1 MKGVIMSRT
10 PTAIANDIN
19 PTLYVAFEL
28 GLKTWK
34 LASTV
39 GLGQKPRI
47 STIPA
52 GDKEAV
58 VKEISKALERFGLA
72 PNSRVVSCYEAGRD
86 GFWLHRFLT
95 HIGVESIV
103 IDSASI
109 EVSRRS
115 RRRKNDRLDA
125 IKLVT
130 MLVRWD
136 LGEKPW
142 SVVQVPSVEGEDSR
156 QLHRELKTMKKD
168 ATRHINRIKGL
179 LANHGICINTIP
191 KDLKPWL
198 EEQRL
203 WNGSPLPHGVGV
215 RILLEFDRL
224 RFIRSQILAVEM
236 ERRRLLA
243 ERKTNDAR
251 VAHKLHRLG
260 AIGVNSAWTFST
272 ELFATRE
279 FKNRKQVGSLVGLAP
294 TPYDSGETCREQGID
309 KAGNKW
315 VRAMAVEIAWA
326 WLRFQPRSALS
337 LWYQR
342 RFGAGSKRLRKI
354 GIVALARKL
363 LIALWHWTEHDVLP
377 EGATLKA

>member
-1 MKGVIMSRT
+1 MSRT
-10 PTAIANDIN
+10 STAVVNTIN
-19 PTLYVAFEL
+19 PTLFIAFEL
-28 GLKTWK
+28 GWKTWK

-39 GLGQKPRI
+39 GLGQKPRN

-52 GDKEAV
+52 GDQKAV
-58 VKEISKALERFGLA
+58 IKEISKAIERFGLSSS
-72 PNSRVVSCYEAGRD
+72 SRVVSCYEAGRD
-86 GFWLHRFLT
+86 GFWLHRFLI
-95 HIGVESIV
+95 HIGVENTV

-115 RRRKNDRLDA
+115 HRRKTDRLDA
-125 IKLVT
+125 IKLVA
-130 MLVRWD
+130 MLVRWG

-156 QLHRELKTMKKD
+156 QLHRELKTLKKD

-179 LANHGICINTIP
+179 LAEHRT
-191 KDLKPWL
+191 KDA
-198 EEQRL
+198 Q
-203 WNGSPLPHGVGV
+203 
-215 RILLEFDRL
+215 
-224 RFIRSQILAVEM
+224 
-236 ERRRLLA
+236 
-243 ERKTNDAR
+243 

-260 AIGVNSAWTFST
+260 AICTNGAWTFST
-272 ELFATRE
+272 EFFATRR
-279 FKNRKQVGSLVGLAP
+279 FKNRKQVGSLVGLTP
-294 TPYDSGETCREQGID
+294 TPSDSGNSERELGID

-315 VRAMAVEIAWA
+315 VRGMAVEIAWA

-342 RFGAGSKRLRKI
+342 RFGADSKRLRKI

-377 EGATLKA
+377 EGATLKY

>member
-1 MKGVIMSRT
+1 MSRT
-10 PTAIANDIN
+10 PTAGDNTIN
-19 PTLYVAFEL
+19 SALFVAFEL
-28 GLKTWK
+28 GWKTWK

-39 GLGQKPRI
+39 GLGQKPRV

-52 GDKEAV
+52 GDLEAV

-72 PNSRVVSCYEAGRD
+72 AGSRVVSCYEAGRD

-95 HIGVESIV
+95 HVGVENIV

-115 RRRKNDRLDA
+115 RRRKTDRLDA

-130 MLVRWD
+130 MLVRWG

-142 SVVQVPSVEGEDSR
+142 SVVRVPSVEGEDSR
-156 QLHRELKTMKKD
+156 QLHRGLKTLKKD

-179 LANHGICINTIP
+179 LANHGIRINTIP
-191 KDLKPWL
+191 KILKPWL

-203 WNGSPLPHGVGV
+203 WDGSPLPNGVAV
-215 RILLEFDRL
+215 RILLEHDRL

-243 ERKTNDAR
+243 ERKTKTAQ

-260 AIGVNSAWTFST
+260 AIGVNGAWTFST

-279 FKNRKQVGSLVGLAP
+279 FKNRKQVGSLVGLTP
-294 TPYDSGETCREQGID
+294 TPFDSGGSNREQGID

-315 VRAMAVEIAWA
+315 VRSMAVEIAWA

-342 RFGAGSKRLRKI
+342 RFGAGSKRLRKV

-377 EGATLKA
+377 KGATLKA

>member
-1 MKGVIMSRT
+1 MSRT
-10 PTAIANDIN
+10 PTAGDNTIN
-19 PTLYVAFEL
+19 PTLFIAFEL
-28 GLKTWK
+28 GWKTWK

-47 STIPA
+47 SPSIPA
-52 GDKEAV
+52 GDLEAV
-58 VKEISKALERFGLA
+58 VKEISKALDRFGLA
-72 PNSRVVSCYEAGRD
+72 ADSRVVSCYEAGRD

-95 HIGVESIV
+95 HVGVENIV

-115 RRRKNDRLDA
+115 RRRKTDRLDA

-142 SVVQVPSVEGEDSR
+142 SVVRVPSVEGEDSR
-156 QLHRELKTMKKD
+156 QLHRGLKTLKKD

-179 LANHGICINTIP
+179 LANHGIRVNSIP
-191 KDLKPWL
+191 KNLKPWL

-203 WNGSPLPHGVGV
+203 WDGSSLPHGVAV
-215 RILLEFDRL
+215 RVLLEHDRL
-224 RFIRSQILAVEM
+224 RFIRSQILVVEK
-236 ERRRLLA
+236 ERRRLLV
-243 ERKTNDAR
+243 ECKTKDAQ

-260 AIGVNSAWTFST
+260 GIGVNGAWTFST

-279 FKNRKQVGSLVGLAP
+279 FKNRKQVGSLVGLTP
-294 TPYDSGETCREQGID
+294 TPFDSGESYREQGID

-315 VRAMAVEIAWA
+315 VRSMAVEIAWG

-377 EGATLKA
+377 KGATLKA

>member
-1 MKGVIMSRT
+1 MSGT
-10 PTAIANDIN
+10 PTALVDSIN
-19 PTLYVAFEL
+19 PSLFVAFEL
-28 GLKTWK
+28 GWKTWK

-39 GLGQKPRI
+39 GLGQKLRI

-52 GDKEAV
+52 GDQKAV
-58 VKEISKALERFGLA
+58 MREFSTALDRFGLA
-72 PNSRVVSCYEAGRD
+72 ADSRVVSCYEAGRD

-95 HIGVESIV
+95 HIGVENIV

-115 RRRKNDRLDA
+115 RRPKTDRLDA
-125 IKLVT
+125 KKLVT
-130 MLVRWD
+130 MVVRWD

-142 SVVQVPSVEGEDSR
+142 SVVHVPSVEGEDSR
-156 QLHRELKTMKKD
+156 QLHRELKTLKKD

-179 LANHGICINTIP
+179 LANHGIRINTIP
-191 KDLKPWL
+191 KNLKPWL

-203 WNGSPLPHGVGV
+203 WDGSPFPNGVAV
-215 RILLEFDRL
+215 RVLLEHDRL
-224 RFIRSQILAVEM
+224 RFIRSQVLAIEK
-236 ERRRLLA
+236 ERRRLLV
-243 ERKTNDAR
+243 ECKTKDAQ

-260 AIGVNSAWTFST
+260 AIGVNGAWTFST

-279 FKNRKQVGSLVGLAP
+279 FKNRKQVGSLVGLTP
-294 TPYDSGETCREQGID
+294 TPFDSGGTNREQGID

-315 VRAMAVEIAWA
+315 VRSMAVEIAWA

-363 LIALWHWTEHDVLP
+363 IIALWHWTEHDVLP
-377 EGATLKA
+377 KGAILKA

>member
-1 MKGVIMSRT
+1 MSRT
-10 PTAIANDIN
+10 PTAAVDSIN

-28 GLKTWK
+28 GWNTWK

-52 GDKEAV
+52 RDQKAV
-58 VKEISKALERFGLA
+58 IKEISKALERFGLS
-72 PNSRVVSCYEAGRD
+72 PDSRVVSCYEAGRD

-95 HIGVESIV
+95 HVGVESIV
-103 IDSASI
+103 VDSASI

-115 RRRKNDRLDA
+115 RRCKTDRLDA
-125 IKLVT
+125 IKLVS

-142 SVVQVPSVEGEDSR
+142 CVVQVPSVEGEDSR
-156 QLHRELKTMKKD
+156 QLHRELKTLKKD
-168 ATRHINRIKGL
+168 ATRHNNRIKGL
-179 LANHGICINTIP
+179 LANHGIPINSIP

-198 EEQRL
+198 EKQRL
-203 WNGSPLPHGVGV
+203 WDGSPLPHGVAV
-215 RILLEFDRL
+215 RILLEFDLL
-224 RFIRSQILAVEM
+224 RFIRSQILAIDM
-236 ERRRLLA
+236 ERRLLLA
-243 ERKTNDAR
+243 QHKTKDAQI
-251 VAHKLHRLG
+251 AHKLHQLG
-260 AIGVNSAWTFST
+260 AIGVNGAWTFST
-272 ELFATRE
+272 ELFATRK
-279 FKNRKQVGSLVGLAP
+279 FKNRKQVGSLVGLTP
-294 TPYDSGETCREQGID
+294 TPFDSGDSFREQGID

-315 VRAMAVEIAWA
+315 VRSMAVEIAWA

-342 RFGAGSKRLRKI
+342 RFGHGSKRLRKI

>member
-1 MKGVIMSRT
+1 MSRT
-10 PTAIANDIN
+10 PTAVVNSIN
-19 PTLYVAFEL
+19 PNLYVAFEL
-28 GLKTWK
+28 GWKTWK

-52 GDKEAV
+52 GDQKEV
-58 VKEISKALERFGLA
+58 VKEISKALERFGLP
-72 PNSRVVSCYEAGRD
+72 PNTRIVSCYEAGRD

-95 HIGVESIV
+95 HLGVESIIV
-103 IDSASI
+103 DSASI

-115 RRRKNDRLDA
+115 RRRKTDRLDA

-142 SVVQVPSVEGEDSR
+142 CVVHVPSVEGEDSR
-156 QLHRELKTMKKD
+156 QLHRELKTLKKD
-168 ATRHINRIKGL
+168 ATRHNNRVKGL
-179 LANHGICINTIP
+179 LANHGIRINTIP

-198 EEQRL
+198 EDQRL
-203 WNGSPLPHGVGV
+203 WDGSPLPHGVGV

-236 ERRRLLA
+236 ERRRLLS
-243 ERKTNDAR
+243 ERKTKDAQ

-260 AIGVNSAWTFST
+260 AIGVNGAWTFST

-279 FKNRKQVGSLVGLAP
+279 FKNRKQLGSLVGLTP
-294 TPYDSGETCREQGID
+294 TPSDSGDRDRELGID

-315 VRAMAVEIAWA
+315 VRSMAVEIAWA

-363 LIALWHWTEHDVLP
+363 LIALWHWSEHDVLP
-377 EGATLKA
+377 EGATLKT

>member
-1 MKGVIMSRT
+1 MSRT
-10 PTAIANDIN
+10 STAEIDTIN

-28 GLKTWK
+28 GWKTWK

-39 GLGQKPRI
+39 GLGQRPRV

-52 GDKEAV
+52 GDGQAV
-58 VKEISKALERFGLA
+58 AKEISKALERFGL
-72 PNSRVVSCYEAGRD
+72 PQGSRVVSCYEAGRD

-95 HIGVESIV
+95 HIGVENIV

-115 RRRKNDRLDA
+115 RRRKTDRLDA

-130 MLVRWD
+130 MLARWD

-142 SVVQVPSVEGEDSR
+142 CVVQVPSVEGEDSR
-156 QLHRELKTMKKD
+156 HLHRGLKTLKKD
-168 ATRHINRIKGL
+168 ATRHTNRIKGL
-179 LANHGICINTIP
+179 LANHGIRVKSIP
-191 KDLKPWL
+191 RDLKPWL

-203 WNGSPLPHGVGV
+203 WDGSPLPRGAGV

-224 RFIRSQILAVEM
+224 RFIRSQILAIEKK
-236 ERRRLLA
+236 RRHLLA
-243 ERKTNDAR
+243 ESKTKDAQ
-251 VAHKLHRLG
+251 VAHKLKRLG
-260 AIGVNSAWTFST
+260 AVGDNSAWVFST
-272 ELFATRE
+272 ELFATRT
-279 FKNRKQVGSLVGLAP
+279 FKNRKQVGSLVGLTP
-294 TPYDSGETCREQGID
+294 TPFDSGGSDREQGID

-315 VRAMAVEIAWA
+315 VRGMAVEIAWA

-337 LWYQR
+337 LWYER

-354 GIVALARKL
+354 GIVALARRL

-377 EGATLKA
+377 KGATLKA

>member
-1 MKGVIMSRT
+1 MSRT
-10 PTAIANDIN
+10 PTAAVDSIN

-28 GLKTWK
+28 GWNTWK

-52 GDKEAV
+52 RDQKAV
-58 VKEISKALERFGLA
+58 IKEISKALERFGLS
-72 PNSRVVSCYEAGRD
+72 PDSRVVSCYEAGRD

-95 HIGVESIV
+95 HVGVESIV
-103 IDSASI
+103 VDSASI

-115 RRRKNDRLDA
+115 RRCKTDRLDA
-125 IKLVT
+125 IKLVS

-142 SVVQVPSVEGEDSR
+142 CVVQVPSVEGEDSR
-156 QLHRELKTMKKD
+156 QLHRELKTLKKD
-168 ATRHINRIKGL
+168 ATRHNNRIKGL
-179 LANHGICINTIP
+179 LANHGIRINSIP
-191 KDLKPWL
+191 KDLRPWL

-203 WNGSPLPHGVGV
+203 WDSSRLPSGVGV
-215 RILLEFDRL
+215 RILLEYDRL
-224 RFIRSQILAVEM
+224 RLIHSQILAAEKK
-236 ERRRLLA
+236 RRRLLA
-243 ERKTNDAR
+243 ECKTKDAK
-251 VAHKLHRLG
+251 VAHKLQRLG
-260 AIGVNSAWTFST
+260 AIGHNSAWVFST

-279 FKNRKQVGSLVGLAP
+279 FKNRKQVGSLVGLTP
-294 TPYDSGETCREQGID
+294 TPFNSGDSHREQGID

-315 VRAMAVEIAWA
+315 VRGMAVEIAWG
-326 WLRFQPRSALS
+326 WLRLQPHSALS
-337 LWYQR
+337 IWYQR

-363 LIALWHWTEHDVLP
+363 LIALWHWVEHDVVP

>member
-1 MKGVIMSRT
+1 MSRT
-10 PTAIANDIN
+10 PTAEYNSIN
-19 PTLYVAFEL
+19 STLFVSFEL
-28 GLKTWK
+28 GWNTWK

-39 GLGQKPRI
+39 GLGQKPRV

-52 GDKEAV
+52 GDQEAV

-72 PNSRVVSCYEAGRD
+72 ADSTVVSCYEAGRD
-86 GFWLHRFLT
+86 GFWIHRFLT
-95 HIGVESIV
+95 HIGVENIV

-115 RRRKNDRLDA
+115 RRRKTDRLDA

-130 MLVRWD
+130 MLVRWG

-142 SVVQVPSVEGEDSR
+142 SVVRVPSVEGEDSR
-156 QLHRELKTMKKD
+156 QLHRGLKTLKKD
-168 ATRHINRIKGL
+168 GTRHINRIKGL
-179 LANHGICINTIP
+179 LANHGIRINTIP
-191 KDLKPWL
+191 KNLKPWL
-198 EEQRL
+198 EDQRL
-203 WNGSPLPHGVGV
+203 WDGSPLPGGVAV
-215 RILLEFDRL
+215 RVLLEHDRL

-236 ERRRLLA
+236 ERRRLLS
-243 ERKTNDAR
+243 ERKTKDAQ

-260 AIGVNSAWTFST
+260 AIGVNGAWTFST

-279 FKNRKQVGSLVGLAP
+279 FKNRKQVGSLVGLTP
-294 TPYDSGETCREQGID
+294 TPFDSGESYREQGID

-315 VRAMAVEIAWA
+315 VRSMAVEIAWG

-377 EGATLKA
+377 KGATLKA